1 MVLLV
6 GGLGAIQELEV
17 NTKCWIQILR
27 MYLTTSYALIFSV
40 YFEIQFWLKLLG
52 LKKHGKTYVKTC
64 PQADHQ
70 SCVGLTTS
78 KPSIVCG
85 INKYL
90 CQTAFD
96 IGREEKYARNRNHNL

>member
-40 YFEIQFWLKLLG
+40 YFEIQFWLKGVWKSNLPLKSSYLG
-52 LKKHGKTYVKTC
+52 SKSMAK
-64 PQADHQ
+64 
-70 SCVGLTTS
+70 LT
-78 KPSIVCG
+78 
-85 INKYL
+85 
-90 CQTAFD
+90 
-96 IGREEKYARNRNHNL
+96 